1 MHLFVPF
8 LTLLPGCAATDDTGS
23 ESGQTDSGNPSGET
37 GQPNDADDP
46 AHANALVLDEEAEG
60 SIHDDDV
67 DWFKIAGLAGQ
78 QFRVQV
84 VNDDEGAYEGALD
97 TVVEVFD
104 SALTRIAWEDNHPV
118 GDVGTY
124 DTVAFGFFPAD
135 GDYYVTV
142 QDKQTFEGASGDVKS
157 TDYTLTVLSPSQL
170 PTEPDSVFSVGL
182 SYRVETDNSWY
193 AIPVLAESVGDTDHV
208 KLALSHNNGALA
220 FAAAQHIESS
230 GYVPA
235 ITLYNADAETV
246 LFANT
251 IAPSDGRQFI
261 SPPGTE
267 YILAVADS
275 SLGSGPAQ
283 GMWVFVANAEAGYG
297 NVRETEPNDEAAEVI
312 SLANQS
318 PDAGFWLAAFMEGRV
333 AAAADVDRFEFTTTN
348 EGYLTIGFG
357 ARVYGSLLSA
367 NVRIWQDDVEVASGT
382 TEGGTDPAVQTSGKV
397 PAGRYSVEVSAVD
410 GSPFGEGAYYR
421 LAVHSTSIAL

>member
-1 MHLFVPF
+1 MHRFISISIALAACAGSDDPNAE
-8 LTLLPGCAATDDTGS
+8 PGA
-23 ESGQTDSGNPSGET
+23 TDSGHPESDT
-37 GQPNDADDP
+37 GQPDDADD
-46 AHANALVLDEEAEG
+46 AEHAIPIELDQVAEG
-60 SIHDDDV
+60 AIHDNDV
-67 DWFKIAGLAGQ
+67 DWFKIVGSAGQ

-104 SALTRIAWEDNHPV
+104 SALTRIAWEDNHPI

-124 DTVAFGFFPAD
+124 DTVAFGFFPSD

-142 QDKQTFEGASGDVKS
+142 QDKQAFEGASADVKS
-157 TDYTLTVLSPSQL
+157 TDYTLTVLSPSQI

-193 AIPVLAESVGDTDHV
+193 AIPVLAESAGDTDHV
-208 KLALSHNNGALA
+208 KLTMSHNDGTFA

-230 GYVPA
+230 GYIPA

-246 LFANT
+246 LFAAT

-261 SPPGTE
+261 SPPSTE
-267 YILAVADS
+267 YILAVTDS

-297 NVRETEPNDEAAEVI
+297 NARETEPNDEEAEALTL
-312 SLANQS
+312 SNQS
-318 PDAGFWLAAFMEGRV
+318 PDAGFWLAGFVEGRISERD
-333 AAAADVDRFEFTTTN
+333 DVDAFEFTTTN

-357 ARVYGSLLSA
+357 ARTYGSLLTA

-382 TEGGTDPAVQTSGKV
+382 TEGGADPAVQTSGKV
-397 PAGRYSVEVSAVD
+397 PAGSYSVRVSAAD
-410 GSPFGEGAYYR
+410 GTPFGEGAYYR